1 MSNSLEDAWRK
12 WTDGNELDRAWEEW
26 IDYHEQSKYEQ
37 LSKPQEQKL
46 EPRVAIKARVN
57 RILKDVYIADSEW
70 KQIRLRCEINY

>member
-1 MSNSLEDAWRK
+1 MEDAWRK

-37 LSKPQEQKL
+37 LSKPQEQQR
-46 EPRVAIKARVN
+46 EPRVAITARVN

-70 KQIRLRCEINY
+70 KQIRSRCEINY